1 LWLAGSVSFF
11 TAILFPIPSIKVFGV
26 SCGIAILA
34 VFIVANFFFPLIII
48 MDHRNAGSDSWFF
61 GRIQWLSPYLKF
73 NWSDMF
79 SSYDSFLFNWKVS
92 ILTVIA
98 IATLAIGSYSF
109 IMDME
114 TVASAQLLFTAHPFE
129 RYDRKYAL
137 KFRND
142 PMNRHNKYDMAVM
155 FGVRDH
161 NTIKAFDPNRRDDI
175 GFYDINITDMAT
187 QQQLYDLCEDMVA
200 EIGNKDVVITI
211 QNVRCF
217 PLFFSQ
223 WMQVPCADTVDAMY
237 PDTSTWQTPSRAD
250 CCGHLTGE
258 VTYSEE
264 EFSHCLYK
272 WSQQYGG
279 LDTGVWW
286 DPAATTPTMLAVS
299 VGMASRD
306 DFSPSYD
313 TSISYWDDTNEW
325 VANQLKGT
333 ALHSGYF
340 TANMELLRYQRGL
353 LVGLKIVAPLSIT
366 VAAVVVMFM
375 TRNAVSALS
384 FLFTVLLVLWAISGS
399 LQILGEKFS
408 LFTAVVAITGTGLAC
423 QSAALVSH
431 AFCEAGSGQGAPD
444 NKVLGSDVLNE
455 LGPSSVMTT
464 VVLCFSAVCLLGG
477 NNYYTFA

>member
-1 LWLAGSVSFF
+1 
-11 TAILFPIPSIKVFGV
+11 
-26 SCGIAILA
+26 
-34 VFIVANFFFPLIII
+34 
-48 MDHRNAGSDSWFF
+48 MDHRQEDSESYLF

-79 SSYDSFLFNWKVS
+79 ASYDSFLFNWKIS
-92 ILTVIA
+92 ILTVIG
-98 IATLAIGSYSF
+98 IATVAVGSYSF

-114 TVASAQLLFTAHPFE
+114 TIASAQLLFSSHPFE

-142 PMNRHNKYDMAVM
+142 PMNRHNKYDVAAL

-161 NTIKAFDPNRRDDI
+161 NTIKAFDPNKRDAI
-175 GFYDINITDMAT
+175 GFYGINITEMST
-187 QQQLYDLCEDMVA
+187 QQLLYDLCSDMVS
-200 EIGNKDVVITI
+200 EIGSKDIVLSI
-211 QNVRCF
+211 QNVRCY
-217 PLFFSQ
+217 PLFFSK
-223 WMQVPCADTVDAMY
+223 WMQVPCGETVDNAY
-237 PDTSTWQTPSRAD
+237 PDTSTWLTPNRLD
-250 CCGHLTGE
+250 CCGHRTDN
-258 VTYSEE
+258 VTYAEGV
-264 EFSHCLYK
+264 FSHCLDK

-279 LDTGVWW
+279 FDTGVWW
-286 DPAATTPTMLAVS
+286 DPSASSPTTLAVS
-299 VGMASRD
+299 IGMASRD
-306 DFSPSYD
+306 DYSPSYD
-313 TSISYWDDTNEW
+313 TAFNYWEDTDNWLSEK
-325 VANQLKGT
+325 LKGT

-375 TRNAVSALS
+375 TRNAVSAFS

-431 AFCEAGSGQGAPD
+431 AFCEAGAGQGVVD
-444 NKVLGSDVLNE
+444 NKVLALDVLNE

-464 VVLCFSAVCLLGG
+464 VVLCLSAICLLGG